1 MTSRSES
8 IKILRDR
15 AAQMKDEF
23 GREIDKII
31 GGIDDSQII
40 ESEGGSIQGDRLDEY
55 EKRLDSLKEELK
67 KLKKVKKRQEE
78 ISKLEEKKVDVINE
92 IEKTMSG
99 GKRKKRRNKH

>member
-8 IKILRDR
+8 VKVLRDR

-31 GGIDDSQII
+31 GGIDLQSS
-40 ESEGGSIQGDRLDEY
+40 ESESESIQGDRLDEY

-67 KLKKVKKRQEE
+67 KLKKLKKRQEE
-78 ISKLEEKKVDVINE
+78 ISKLEEKKVDVINK
-92 IEKTMSG
+92 IQKTMSG
-99 GKRKKRRNKH
+99 GKRKKRHNRH